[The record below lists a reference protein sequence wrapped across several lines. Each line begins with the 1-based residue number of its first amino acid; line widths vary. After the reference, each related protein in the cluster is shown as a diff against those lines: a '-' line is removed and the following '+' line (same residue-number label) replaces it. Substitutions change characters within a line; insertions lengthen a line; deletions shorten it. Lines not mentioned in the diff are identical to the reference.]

1 MKEFKNK
8 DYATEIRQ
16 KIPGYDVMLDVIFRG
31 VLLRLAPS
39 LKVDKV
45 LALAS
50 QTDELNGLASLF
62 PKAGLTVVE
71 PSEAMLQELKRQVH
85 LPQAEYLNCRFEEA
99 VLPSAYQICSCLLV
113 LQFVENP
120 SFFLRK
126 IYESLSEDGL
136 LILSFFS
143 NQQLGYWKTLA
154 SELGANQQQIQ
165 RTYENQASLMNTLSP
180 QEVANLLEEAGFTNI
195 EQVCQVLSAFVWI
208 IRK

>member
-16 KIPGYDVMLDVIFRG
+16 KIPGYDVMLDVVFRG

-62 PKAGLTVVE
+62 PEAGLTVVE

-99 VLPSAYQICSCLLV
+99 VLPSTYQICSCLLV

-126 IYESLSEDGL
+126 IYNSLSEGGL

-154 SELGANQQQIQ
+154 SELGANQQQVQ

-195 EQVCQVLSAFVWI
+195 EQVCQVLSTFVWI

>member
-62 PKAGLTVVE
+62 PEAGLTVVE

-85 LPQAEYLNCRFEEA
+85 LPQAEYLNSRFEEA
-99 VLPSAYQICSCLLV
+99 VLPSTYQICSCLLV

-126 IYESLSEDGL
+126 IYNSLSEGGL

-143 NQQLGYWKTLA
+143 NQQLGYWKTLT
-154 SELGANQQQIQ
+154 SELGANQQQVQ

-195 EQVCQVLSAFVWI
+195 EQVCQVLSTFVWI

>member
-50 QTDELNGLASLF
+50 QTAELNGLVSLF

-71 PSEAMLQELKRQVH
+71 PSEAMLQELKRQGH
-85 LPQAEYLNCRFEEA
+85 LPQAAYLNRRFDEA
-99 VLPSAYQICSCLLV
+99 VLPSAYQMCSCLLV

-120 SFFLRK
+120 SFFLQK
-126 IYESLSEDGL
+126 IYDSLGEGGL

-154 SELGANQQQIQ
+154 SELGANQQQVQ
-165 RTYENQASLMNTLSP
+165 RTYENQAGLMNSLSP
-180 QEVANLLEEAGFTNI
+180 QEVADMLENAGFTNI
-195 EQVCQVLSAFVWI
+195 EQVCQVLSTFVWI
-208 IRK
+208 ITK

>member
-62 PKAGLTVVE
+62 PEAGLTVVE

-85 LPQAEYLNCRFEEA
+85 LPQAEYLNSRFEEA
-99 VLPSAYQICSCLLV
+99 VLPSTYQICSCLLV

-126 IYESLSEDGL
+126 IYDSLSEGGL

-154 SELGANQQQIQ
+154 SELGANQQQVQ
-165 RTYENQASLMNTLSP
+165 RTYENQAGLMNSLSP

-195 EQVCQVLSAFVWI
+195 EQVCQVLSTFVWI

>member
-71 PSEAMLQELKRQVH
+71 PSEAMLQELKSQVH
-85 LPQAEYLNCRFEEA
+85 LPQAEYLNNRFEEA

-113 LQFVENP
+113 LSLLRIP
-120 SFFLRK
+120 AYFFEK
-126 IYESLSEDGL
+126 FM
-136 LILSFFS
+136 IL
-143 NQQLGYWKTLA
+143 
-154 SELGANQQQIQ
+154 
-165 RTYENQASLMNTLSP
+165 
-180 QEVANLLEEAGFTNI
+180 
-195 EQVCQVLSAFVWI
+195 
-208 IRK
+208 

>member
-50 QTDELNGLASLF
+50 QTDELNALASLF

-71 PSEAMLQELKRQVH
+71 PSEAMLQELKRQVY
-85 LPQAEYLNCRFEEA
+85 LPQAEYLNSRFEEA
-99 VLPSAYQICSCLLV
+99 ILPSDYQICSCLLV

-126 IYESLSEDGL
+126 IYDSLSDGGL

-154 SELGANQQQIQ
+154 SELGANQQQVQ
-165 RTYENQASLMNTLSP
+165 RTYENQAGLMNSLSP

-195 EQVCQVLSAFVWI
+195 EQVCQVLSTFVWI

>member
-71 PSEAMLQELKRQVH
+71 PGEAMLQELKRQVH

-113 LQFVENP
+113 LQFVENT

-126 IYESLSEDGL
+126 IYDSLSEGGL

-165 RTYENQASLMNTLSP
+165 RTYKNQASLMNSLSP

-195 EQVCQVLSAFVWI
+195 EQVCQVLSTFVWI

>member
-1 MKEFKNK
+1 MKEFKSK

-62 PKAGLTVVE
+62 PEAGLTVVE
-71 PSEAMLQELKRQVH
+71 PSEAMLQELKRQVY
-85 LPQAEYLNCRFEEA
+85 LPQAEYLNSRFEEA
-99 VLPSAYQICSCLLV
+99 ILPSDYQICSCLLV

-126 IYESLSEDGL
+126 IYDSLSDGGL

-165 RTYENQASLMNTLSP
+165 RTYKNQASLMNSLSP

-195 EQVCQVLSAFVWI
+195 EQVCQVLSTFVWI

>member
-62 PKAGLTVVE
+62 PEAGLTVVE
-71 PSEAMLQELKRQVH
+71 PSEAMLQELKSQVH
-85 LPQAEYLNCRFEEA
+85 LPQAEYLNSRFEEA
-99 VLPSAYQICSCLLV
+99 VLPSTYQICSCLLV

-126 IYESLSEDGL
+126 IYNSLSEGGL

-143 NQQLGYWKTLA
+143 NQQLGYWKTLT
-154 SELGANQQQIQ
+154 SELGANQQQVQ

-195 EQVCQVLSAFVWI
+195 EQVCQVLSTFVWI

>member
-62 PKAGLTVVE
+62 PEAGLTVVE

-85 LPQAEYLNCRFEEA
+85 LPQAEYLNSRFEEA
-99 VLPSAYQICSCLLV
+99 VLPSTYQICSCLLV

-126 IYESLSEDGL
+126 IYNSLSEGGL

-154 SELGANQQQIQ
+154 SELGANQQQVQ
-165 RTYENQASLMNTLSP
+165 RTYENQAGLMNSLSP
-180 QEVANLLEEAGFTNI
+180 QEVADMLEEAGFTNI
-195 EQVCQVLSAFVWI
+195 EQVCQVLSTFVWI
-208 IRK
+208 ITK

>member
-16 KIPGYDVMLDVIFRG
+16 KIPGYDLMLDVIFRG

-50 QTDELNGLASLF
+50 QSDELNGLAYLF

-71 PSEAMLQELKRQVH
+71 PSEAMLQELKRQVY
-85 LPQAEYLNCRFEEA
+85 LPQAEYLNSRFEEA
-99 VLPSAYQICSCLLV
+99 ILPSDYQICSCLLV

-154 SELGANQQQIQ
+154 SELGADQQQIQ
-165 RTYENQASLMNTLSP
+165 RTYENQASLMNSLSP

>member
-39 LKVDKV
+39 LKVDKM

-71 PSEAMLQELKRQVH
+71 PSEAMLQELKRQVY
-85 LPQAEYLNCRFEEA
+85 LPQAEYLNSRFEEA
-99 VLPSAYQICSCLLV
+99 ILPSAYQICSCLLV

-136 LILSFFS
+136 LILSFFF
-143 NQQLGYWKTLA
+143 QPAT
-154 SELGANQQQIQ
+154 
-165 RTYENQASLMNTLSP
+165 R
-180 QEVANLLEEAGFTNI
+180 LLENTCFRARS
-195 EQVCQVLSAFVWI
+195 QSATSSAYL
-208 IRK
+208 

>member
-50 QTDELNGLASLF
+50 QTDELNALASLF
-62 PKAGLTVVE
+62 PKAGVTVVE

-85 LPQAEYLNCRFEEA
+85 LPQAEYLNSRFEEA
-99 VLPSAYQICSCLLV
+99 ILPSDYQICSCLLV

-126 IYESLSEDGL
+126 IYDSLSDGGL

-165 RTYENQASLMNTLSP
+165 RTYKNQASLMNSLSP

-195 EQVCQVLSAFVWI
+195 EQVCQVLSTFVWI

>member
-45 LALAS
+45 LAL
-50 QTDELNGLASLF
+50 NGLASLF

-71 PSEAMLQELKRQVH
+71 PSEAMLQELKRQAH
-85 LPQAEYLNCRFEEA
+85 LPQAEYLNSRFEEA

-120 SFFLRK
+120 SLFLRK
-126 IYESLSEDGL
+126 IYDSLSEDGL

-154 SELGANQQQIQ
+154 SELGANQQQVQ
-165 RTYENQASLMNTLSP
+165 RTYENQAGLMNSLSP
-180 QEVANLLEEAGFTNI
+180 QEVADMLEEAGFTNI
-195 EQVCQVLSAFVWI
+195 EQVCQVLSTFVWI

>member
-71 PSEAMLQELKRQVH
+71 PSETMLQELKRQVY
-85 LPQAEYLNCRFEEA
+85 LPQEA
-99 VLPSAYQICSCLLV
+99 ILPSAYQICSCLLV

-126 IYESLSEDGL
+126 IYDSLSEGGL

-165 RTYENQASLMNTLSP
+165 RTYKNQASLMNSLSP
-180 QEVANLLEEAGFTNI
+180 QEVANLLEDAGFTNI
-195 EQVCQVLSAFVWI
+195 EQVCQVLSTFVWI

>member
-62 PKAGLTVVE
+62 PEAGLTVVE

-85 LPQAEYLNCRFEEA
+85 LPQAEYLNSRFEEA
-99 VLPSAYQICSCLLV
+99 VLPSTYQICSCLLV

-120 SFFLRK
+120 SLFLRK
-126 IYESLSEDGL
+126 IYDSLSEGGL

-154 SELGANQQQIQ
+154 SELGANQQQVQ
-165 RTYENQASLMNTLSP
+165 RTYENQAGLMNSLSP
-180 QEVANLLEEAGFTNI
+180 QEVAGLLEEAGFTNI
-195 EQVCQVLSAFVWI
+195 EQVCQVLSTFVWI

>member
-62 PKAGLTVVE
+62 PEAGLTVVE
-71 PSEAMLQELKRQVH
+71 PSEAMLQELKRQV
-85 LPQAEYLNCRFEEA
+85 NSRFEEA
-99 VLPSAYQICSCLLV
+99 VLPSTYQICSCLLV

-126 IYESLSEDGL
+126 IYNSLSEGGL

-143 NQQLGYWKTLA
+143 NQQLGYWKTLT
-154 SELGANQQQIQ
+154 SELGANQQQVQ

-195 EQVCQVLSAFVWI
+195 EQVCQVLSTFVWI